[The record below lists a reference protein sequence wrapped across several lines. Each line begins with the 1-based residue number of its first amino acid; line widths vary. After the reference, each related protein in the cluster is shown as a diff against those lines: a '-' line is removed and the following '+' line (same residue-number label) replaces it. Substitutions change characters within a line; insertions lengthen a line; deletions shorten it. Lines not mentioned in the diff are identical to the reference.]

1 MRARTLHNTHHTH
14 NTHAVLLTCLRWL
27 SAVDLFR
34 LVPFLAIV
42 VIPFAELLLPV
53 LLAVFPNMLPSTFED
68 KIKKVRPPLL

>member
-1 MRARTLHNTHHTH
+1 M
-14 NTHAVLLTCLRWL
+14 
-27 SAVDLFR
+27 DLFR

-68 KIKKVRPPLL
+68 KIKKVRPPACCSACDGLGSGAGSNR